1 MSRKTISG
9 TTNTVRAS
17 VRTASGQPWIVGP
30 ASQRISV
37 MLG

>member
-1 MSRKTISG
+1 MSTKIISG

-17 VRTASGQPWIVGP
+17 VRTASGQSRMVGP